1 MMDVGRH
8 PNIELYAYSEVE
20 SISGYIGNFKA
31 RIKKKVRFVV
41 EQECTACG
49 DCVEVCPVVSHDEYE
64 LGLASRRAIYLPFP
78 QAVPAAYLIDKEK
91 CLGMDPIACGK
102 CASACEKGCIDYDM
116 KDEYVDLDVGAVI
129 VATGAHVFEPSSL
142 EEYGYRRYPNVITS
156 LEFERLVNAGGPTEG
171 EIVRFTDLQTPKKI
185 AFIQCVGSRSVRS
198 RTNDLMECSR
208 GRGLHTTKTNIP
220 ACVIG
225 KGVEAIGYTQFED
238 IIDPRTTTQHAAR
251 FKVYK
256 IIIIKR
262 YKPSCYRVLSWT
274 LRVKA

>member
-1 MMDVGRH
+1 MDVGRH

-185 AFIQCVGSRSVRS
+185 AFIQCVGSRSVRDGHPYCS
-198 RTNDLMECSR
+198 NICCMNTVKDSLLLKEHYPEAEIDVFYIDIRAFGKGFEDLFQRSKSQGVR
-208 GRGLHTTKTNIP
+208 YLRGLP
-220 ACVIG
+220 GRVI
-225 KGVEAIGYTQFED
+225 EDAETQNLLLQW
-238 IIDPRTTTQHAAR
+238 R
-251 FKVYK
+251 
-256 IIIIKR
+256 
-262 YKPSCYRVLSWT
+262 
-274 LRVKA
+274 